1 VALDRVVR
9 LIAPNAFASYCV
21 QNRTSLKGEGKNEK
35 GEAVL
40 LSITEPHQSN
50 CVNSWASREI
60 GMRKVVLHIGSVNQE
75 LERFFV
81 TSPTNTMIRVSA
93 NATGECL

>member
-1 VALDRVVR
+1 
-9 LIAPNAFASYCV
+9 
-21 QNRTSLKGEGKNEK
+21 
-35 GEAVL
+35 VL